1 MDRKLVADR
10 KRLAKKTKR
19 GFRGY
24 PVGSLTY
31 YGPDDI
37 RDHRSRSEPVI
48 HPSTEE
54 DGHERSAI

>member
-1 MDRKLVADR
+1 MNRKRAANQ
-10 KRLAKKTKR
+10 KRLAKKARR
-19 GFRGY
+19 GFRDY

-31 YGPDDI
+31 YGPDDS

-48 HPSTEE
+48 HPSSEE

>member
-10 KRLAKKTKR
+10 KRLAKKAKR

-31 YGPDDI
+31 YGPDDS